1 MNKTGTKNSDSKN
14 SGKFKSH
21 DERMTVVTPAG
32 ISIEGVS
39 FRQAVAITRA
49 METLYGASIQMNTQE
64 IPSKPVTAAELKT
77 LKEIEIEAIK
87 KALLEN
93 HGNKTDAA
101 RDLGI
106 ARGTLYRKMK
116 IFGIATN
123 DEVA

>member
-1 MNKTGTKNSDSKN
+1 MI
-14 SGKFKSH
+14 GKFGVSASICVGDVKKL
-21 DERMTVVTPAG
+21 AG
-32 ISIEGVS
+32 RLDRLSAREFIEGYLS
-39 FRQAVAITRA
+39 LLEDSAAFIAEQGFTTI
-49 METLYGASIQMNTQE
+49 E
-64 IPSKPVTAAELKT
+64 IEFGFSLINVDKLTPSLKT